1 MRKVSGLLL
10 TLILLSASAGCLA
23 EEIQEELEKVE
34 VDDKRYTF
42 ALPTL
47 GCLLYTSPSPRDPE

>member
-23 EEIQEELEKVE
+23 EEIQEELEKE
-34 VDDKRYTF
+34 EGEGSFDAKMTRSRI
-42 ALPTL
+42 AETL
-47 GCLLYTSPSPRDPE
+47 ERFLRTS